1 MNQMAQNLAPIA
13 APARYRLQAYS
24 SPVKINLEQCR
35 TLLLPGPGRV
45 ERYSRDCV
53 VFHRYEEEKIFIF
66 KFGTAVFFNVPAA
79 EHEYYLSKLGISAKK
94 PNPQQEQALLSD
106 ALTED
111 NFVLN
116 IESGA
121 PRVGFNMVT
130 LSELDTNKVQLIA
143 QVLAQSS
150 ALEIIEHEVDEFL
163 AESEQMTVLLKN
175 RGFFKSNREK
185 LIQFLGESLSV
196 RHSIVNQLS
205 LLKDPDKTWDK
216 EDLYFLYKELFAN
229 FDIEDR
235 IEKIER
241 MFQLSSQVTELL
253 LEIVNARR
261 AEFLEITVIVLI
273 AVEIVKSFF

>member
-143 QVLAQSS
+143 HVLAQSS

-205 LLKDPDKTWDK
+205 LFKDPDKTWDK